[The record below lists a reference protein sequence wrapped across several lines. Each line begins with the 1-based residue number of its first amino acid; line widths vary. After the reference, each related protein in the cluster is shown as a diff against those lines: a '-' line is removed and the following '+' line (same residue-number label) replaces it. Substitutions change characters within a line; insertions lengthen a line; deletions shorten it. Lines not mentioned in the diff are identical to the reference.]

1 MRKFSMRFLRPNPA
15 WNFWKTLKLMF
26 ATLVLH
32 LASVFQSMCYLF
44 SNQYTQRGM
53 TYPTAFL

>member
-1 MRKFSMRFLRPNPA
+1 MRFLRPNPA